1 MSINYVRNHL
11 PHSSLPDDMSP
22 MEAAFGT
29 VPDVSR
35 FITLGCDCYTMLDI
49 ERQDKLLIKANPSTL
64 LGYSIESLSLTGC
77 SYGLLVELLI
87 RRM

>member
-11 PHSSLPDDMSP
+11 PHSSLPELSDDMSP

-35 FITLGCDCYTMLDI
+35 FRTLDCDCYTMLDI
-49 ERQDKLLIKANPSTL
+49 EDKIS
-64 LGYSIESLSLTGC
+64 S
-77 SYGLLVELLI
+77 
-87 RRM
+87 